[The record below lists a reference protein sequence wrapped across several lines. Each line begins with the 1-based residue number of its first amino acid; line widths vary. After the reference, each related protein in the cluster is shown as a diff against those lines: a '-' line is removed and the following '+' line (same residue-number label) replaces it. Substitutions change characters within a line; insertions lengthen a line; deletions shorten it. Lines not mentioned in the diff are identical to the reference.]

1 MSELPKVR
9 LPVLQAGAPASR
21 EVPLALTDLAFLPP
35 DVPAF
40 DHAAIRTSEP
50 RALRTS
56 SYAIWVDLPDSDDEM
71 LLIHGYT
78 GAYDKVSRRVVA
90 YLRALD
96 GGKRHKPLHGSWSP
110 EPGAPGASGSPG
122 HAGAAG
128 HVVTPSDATIQKLK
142 KRGYLTQM
150 SVEEEES
157 FFTKAA
163 AGRHL
168 RAVHRAPNYILI
180 PTYECNLRCPYC
192 FQDHMRTDPSYRHLL
207 RTMQPEMV
215 DRLLKGMRGIEAAHG
230 IPADAELTRNITF
243 FGGEPLLAQS
253 RPVIGYIIDRLLGMG
268 KAKLSAV
275 TNGTDLDVYEDL
287 LGPEKISYLQLT
299 IDGPPAMHDQRRI
312 YADGSGSFERIAR
325 NIDLALSLGVKMSV
339 RMNIDRSNIHLLP
352 EIGEEFRARGW
363 IGRAGFSTYV
373 APVHASND
381 QTSAKTTF
389 NSWELNRA
397 LAALQDTHPTV
408 RPIGGPDDGLVERV
422 RRIFDQRSDPA
433 PSFKSDFCGAHTSM
447 YILDPFGDIY
457 ACWER
462 TGDPSIRI
470 GSITEAGEVLMNRA
484 VLEAWRGRSV
494 TSNPVCRRCRFASYC
509 GGGCAVLAEGKTGT
523 IHSNHCDG
531 FAKRFRHSAALA
543 YAEHV
548 SGAVPARDT
557 DRVCDL

>member
-9 LPVLQAGAPASR
+9 LPVLQSGTPAR
-21 EVPLALTDLAFLPP
+21 LEEPLALSTMPFLPP
-35 DVPAF
+35 EVPVF
-40 DHAAIRTSEP
+40 DHEAFRARGA

-56 SYAIWVDLPDSDDEM
+56 SYAIWVDLPDGAGATAGDEM

-96 GGKRHKPLHGSWSP
+96 GGKRHKPLHGSWSS
-110 EPGAPGASGSPG
+110 EPGAGSGAGG
-122 HAGAAG
+122 
-128 HVVTPSDATIQKLK
+128 VVEVPSDGTIQKLA

-150 SVEEEES
+150 TVEEEES

-163 AGRHL
+163 ATRHL

-192 FQDHMRTDPSYRHLL
+192 FQDHMRTDPAYRHLL
-207 RTMQPEMV
+207 RTLEPEMA
-215 DRLLKGMRGIEAAHG
+215 DRLLKGMRSIEAAHG
-230 IPADAELTRNITF
+230 IPADADLVRNVTF
-243 FGGEPLLAQS
+243 FGGEPLLEQS
-253 RPVIGYIIDRLLGMG
+253 RPVIGYVIDRMLEMG
-268 KAKLSAV
+268 RAKFSAV
-275 TNGTDLDVYEDL
+275 TNGTDLAAYKDL
-287 LGPEKISYLQLT
+287 LGPSKISYLQIT
-299 IDGPPAMHDQRRI
+299 IDGPPAVHDQRRI
-312 YADGSGSFERIAR
+312 YADGGGSFERIAR
-325 NIDLALSLGVKMSV
+325 NIDLALDLGVKMSV

-363 IGRAGFSTYV
+363 TGRAGFSPYV

-389 NSWELNRA
+389 NSWELGQA
-397 LAALQDTHPTV
+397 LAALHDRHPAA
-408 RPIGGPDDGLVERV
+408 RSIGGPDDGLVERV

-447 YILDPFGDIY
+447 YILDPVGDIN

-470 GSITEAGEVLMNRA
+470 GSITETGEVLMNRA
-484 VLEAWRGRSV
+484 VLEAWRSRSV
-494 TSNPVCRRCRFASYC
+494 TSNPVCRRCRYASYC
-509 GGGCAVLAEGKTGT
+509 GGGCAVLAEGKTGS
-523 IHSNHCDG
+523 IHTNHCDG
-531 FAKRFRHSAALA
+531 FAKRFRHSAAQA

-548 SGAVPARDT
+548 SGAAPDRDT